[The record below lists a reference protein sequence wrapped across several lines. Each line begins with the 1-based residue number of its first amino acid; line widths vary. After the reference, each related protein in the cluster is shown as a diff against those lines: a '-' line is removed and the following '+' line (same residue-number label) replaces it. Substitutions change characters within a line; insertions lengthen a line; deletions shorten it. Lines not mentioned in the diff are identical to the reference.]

1 MISRAF
7 TLIEAV
13 ICVTVL
19 AIAVPPAL
27 EILDSVAADRADAV
41 NTTRAAMFAELILES
56 CLADCSSADPT
67 LGFEALADE
76 AAYIAGLQTRI
87 ESVAAPYLQVGMDY
101 RITVGAL
108 VDRTGVVNADA
119 SQNIFRVL
127 TVTVT
132 YPSANGDPFE
142 LPVAILVG
150 QIS

>member
-7 TLIEAV
+7 TLIEAI

-27 EILDSVAADRADAV
+27 ETLDSVASDRADAV
-41 NTTRAAMFAELILES
+41 NTIRAAMFVELILES
-56 CLADCSSADPT
+56 CLADCSSRDAT

-76 AAYIAGLQTRI
+76 AAYIAVLRSRI
-87 ESVAAPYLQVGMDY
+87 DSIAAPYLQVGMDY
-101 RITVGAL
+101 RVTVGER
-108 VDRTGVVNADA
+108 VDRTGIVNPDA
-119 SQNIFRVL
+119 SKNIYRVL

-132 YPSANGDPFE
+132 YPSSSGNSFE
-142 LPVAILVG
+142 LPVAILLG